1 MKHLIALSM
10 KYIRRQKLRTF
21 LTFMCITLSAFILAT
36 VCAYGSSIFTTLLN
50 NEIRDNGKWELEI
63 SNWTDKTDNP
73 GKSVKFVKQHPV
85 VEDYLYISGE
95 STLPPKGNSVNF
107 FELTDGKT
115 THRLASLSSETYDG
129 NLELTGDY
137 EDTSLA
143 KGREKGIFVSNI
155 FKDMGYKEG
164 DVIRFRLR
172 PARAE
177 YDENAQVIKDIRAE
191 LKEKYGTE
199 YTIYDKEY
207 ENLPEDLQKSACK
220 TGISTLL
227 HRKKLNLESSPLVNI
242 TYGAPVT
249 YTFQITGF
257 KNIERNPSEKF
268 LDIISTSDE
277 TISFSELYEKNPEIN
292 YEADDHE
299 LRIRIADNIDFDDAV
314 KQLFIDLGFDYDR
327 DFYNKED
334 FGISSNTFLLALE
347 WKSSDAIAK
356 VIPGFVVPALIL
368 LLIAWFIA
376 RFVIDNAFEMA
387 AQERS
392 THFAALRI
400 MGASKLQ
407 LATVVLAE
415 AIFYIFTAIP
425 LGIISA
431 LLICRSL
438 MNSFNSLSS
447 GIFEFSAK
455 PLFLGLAIFLSV
467 IAVLISAYTSA
478 MWGARKLSPAEALNF
493 GKPRS
498 NKKKQRKSKSKLD
511 LSSKKFLKRYT
522 RKNIRASKS
531 RFIVATI
538 TMGLG
543 VLMFVFS
550 GLMGLCTLRDMR
562 KELNHDNI
570 TDFWIDEYLCD
581 DPKETLDVINKTFGN
596 KEIFNRVDVNT
607 YTMMEVNL
615 PEDSDPMLR
624 KGMSNGFNS
633 DFKSIAIQ
641 TIDRSEYEK
650 FELEK
655 IIGMSYDD
663 LLAIKGSF
671 RNTISKTEKKFVT
684 PQKESYYE
692 FYGVDEKIKL
702 VGESTSKLQKT
713 GLIIPIETTLNFNIP
728 YNITLT
734 TNKEH
739 YEEAVKIFDDF
750 VQNNNTMYSMNA
762 YMVGTGL
769 IDFISSI
776 VKLVLTFLVSIWLV
790 GILSMVNSVNT
801 SVLNR
806 SRELM
811 MLRSVGMT
819 RQQLRKSVILETL
832 LFSSTSAIMGTILG
846 VAVFILVWND
856 RISKVIIP
864 VIIVV
869 ILSIILNILIAIVS
883 AIPAIKSLGKVESI
897 AQAVNR

>member
-1 MKHLIALSM
+1 
-10 KYIRRQKLRTF
+10 
-21 LTFMCITLSAFILAT
+21 
-36 VCAYGSSIFTTLLN
+36 
-50 NEIRDNGKWELEI
+50 
-63 SNWTDKTDNP
+63 
-73 GKSVKFVKQHPV
+73 
-85 VEDYLYISGE
+85 
-95 STLPPKGNSVNF
+95 
-107 FELTDGKT
+107 
-115 THRLASLSSETYDG
+115 
-129 NLELTGDY
+129 
-137 EDTSLA
+137 
-143 KGREKGIFVSNI
+143 
-155 FKDMGYKEG
+155 
-164 DVIRFRLR
+164 
-172 PARAE
+172 
-177 YDENAQVIKDIRAE
+177 
-191 LKEKYGTE
+191 
-199 YTIYDKEY
+199 
-207 ENLPEDLQKSACK
+207 
-220 TGISTLL
+220 
-227 HRKKLNLESSPLVNI
+227 
-242 TYGAPVT
+242 
-249 YTFQITGF
+249 
-257 KNIERNPSEKF
+257 
-268 LDIISTSDE
+268 
-277 TISFSELYEKNPEIN
+277 
-292 YEADDHE
+292 
-299 LRIRIADNIDFDDAV
+299 
-314 KQLFIDLGFDYDR
+314 
-327 DFYNKED
+327 
-334 FGISSNTFLLALE
+334 
-347 WKSSDAIAK
+347 
-356 VIPGFVVPALIL
+356 
-368 LLIAWFIA
+368 
-376 RFVIDNAFEMA
+376 
-387 AQERS
+387 
-392 THFAALRI
+392 
-400 MGASKLQ
+400 
-407 LATVVLAE
+407 
-415 AIFYIFTAIP
+415 
-425 LGIISA
+425 
-431 LLICRSL
+431 
-438 MNSFNSLSS
+438 
-447 GIFEFSAK
+447 
-455 PLFLGLAIFLSV
+455 
-467 IAVLISAYTSA
+467 
-478 MWGARKLSPAEALNF
+478 
-493 GKPRS
+493 
-498 NKKKQRKSKSKLD
+498 
-511 LSSKKFLKRYT
+511 
-522 RKNIRASKS
+522 
-531 RFIVATI
+531 
-538 TMGLG
+538 MGLG
-543 VLMFVFS
+543 VLMFVVS
-550 GLMGLCTLRDMR
+550 GLIGLCTLKNMR
-562 KELNHDNI
+562 KELNPDNI

-615 PEDSDPMLR
+615 PENSDSMLI

-633 DFKSIAIQ
+633 DFKIIAIQ

-655 IIGMSYDD
+655 IIGMSYDE

-671 RNTISKTEKKFVT
+671 RNTISKTEKNFVT

-713 GLIIPIETTLNFNIP
+713 GLIIPLETTLNFNIP

-864 VIIVV
+864 IIIVV

>member
-85 VEDYLYISGE
+85 VEDYLYTSGE
-95 STLPPKGNSVNF
+95 WALPPKGDSVYF

-299 LRIRIADNIDFDDAV
+299 LRIRIADNIDFDEAV

-347 WKSSDAIAK
+347 WRSADAIAK
-356 VIPGFVVPALIL
+356 IIPNFAVPALIL

-550 GLMGLCTLRDMR
+550 GLIGLCTLKNMR
-562 KELNHDNI
+562 KELKPDNI

-615 PEDSDPMLR
+615 PENSDSMLI

-633 DFKSIAIQ
+633 DFKIIAIQ

-655 IIGMSYDD
+655 IIGMSYDE

-671 RNTISKTEKKFVT
+671 RNTISKTEKNFVT

-702 VGESTSKLQKT
+702 VGESTSKLPKT

-864 VIIVV
+864 IIIVV